1 MKPFEHFLGQMMDAA
16 RLAQA
21 KDPRAATEVIQEAL
35 KASGLLSPQATN
47 DLGAPA
53 QVIQEAFKAAGL
65 PPAQTTNR
73 TGVASPGLVDLNA
86 VPGWAQAARR
96 GADAAL
102 EGGRRARW
110 SVPRRMRSGT
120 PAPDPRA
127 PGEFLEGSF
136 SAAAGTRRYKLYVP
150 SAPASGPR
158 PLIVMLHG
166 CTQDPDDFAA
176 GTAMNALAEE
186 HGCLVL
192 YPEQAREANVS
203 LCWNWFEASHQER
216 DGPEPSLIAGMTRD
230 VIERWQADGTR
241 VYVAGLSAGGAMAAI
256 MAAAYPDL
264 YAAVG
269 VHSGLPVGRARD
281 LITGLA
287 AMKKAPAGGGRSAG
301 RLRQRVPVIVFH
313 GDRDDIV
320 HSGNG
325 DAVLE
330 QFLHAVPGSPV
341 EPLRRLQERAG
352 DAGGRGHTRTAMLDS
367 TGRSVAEFWEL
378 HGAGHAWSGGS
389 PAGSY
394 TDPAGPNASAE
405 MLRFFLGQVDPGA
418 ANDIAITAEC
428 DCQDS

>member
-1 MKPFEHFLGQMMDAA
+1 MKPLEQFLGQMMDAA

-21 KDPRAATEVIQEAL
+21 KDPRAASEVIQEAL
-35 KASGLLSPQATN
+35 KASGLLPPPATK
-47 DLGAPA
+47 DLGGSA
-53 QVIQEAFKAAGL
+53 QVIEQALKSAGL
-65 PPAQTTNR
+65 LHAQTTHGMD
-73 TGVASPGLVDLNA
+73 THSQEVVDLNPA
-86 VPGWAQAARR
+86 PEWAQAPGS
-96 GADAAL
+96 GAKGL
-102 EGGRRARW
+102 PEGGRRARW
-110 SVPRRMRSGT
+110 TVPRPKRRASV
-120 PAPDPRA
+120 APDPRA
-127 PGEFLEGSF
+127 PGEFLQVSF

-150 SAPASGPR
+150 SVPASGPR

-192 YPEQAREANVS
+192 YPEQARHANAS

-216 DGPEPSLIAGMTRD
+216 EGPEPSLIAGMTRE
-230 VIERWQADGTR
+230 VIERWQADPAR

-287 AMKKAPAGGGRSAG
+287 AMKKKAG
-301 RLRQRVPVIVFH
+301 RTAGKLRQRVPVIVFH
-313 GDRDDIV
+313 GDRDDVV

-330 QFLHAVPGSPV
+330 QFLHPAPGSPV
-341 EPLRRLQERAG
+341 EPLRKVQERAG
-352 DAGGRGHTRTAMLDS
+352 GADGRDYTKTAMLDS
-367 TGRSVAEFWEL
+367 TGRSVAEIWEV
-378 HGAGHAWSGGS
+378 HGAGHAWSGGN

-405 MLRFFLGQVDPGA
+405 MLRFFLDQREG
-418 ANDIAITAEC
+418 T
-428 DCQDS
+428 

>member
-1 MKPFEHFLGQMMDAA
+1 MKSFEHFLGQMMEAA

-21 KDPRAATEVIQEAL
+21 KDPHAATEVIQEAL
-35 KASGLLSPQATN
+35 KASGLL
-47 DLGAPA
+47 PA
-53 QVIQEAFKAAGL
+53 QARDGADAA
-65 PPAQTTNR
+65 R
-73 TGVASPGLVDLNA
+73 TDLVDLNPMPDW
-86 VPGWAQAARR
+86 VPAARR
-96 GADAAL
+96 GAEAVP

-110 SVPRRMRSGT
+110 TVPGRKRSGI

-127 PGEFLEGSF
+127 PGEFLQGSF

-150 SAPASGPR
+150 SVPASGPR

-192 YPEQAREANVS
+192 YPEQAQSANAS
-203 LCWNWFEASHQER
+203 LCWNWFEAAHQER
-216 DGPEPSLIAGMTRD
+216 DAGEPSLIAGMTRE
-230 VIERWQADGTR
+230 VIERSKADRAR

-287 AMKKAPAGGGRSAG
+287 AMKKKLPAGAG
-301 RLRQRVPVIVFH
+301 RTAGKLRQRVPVIVFH
-313 GDRDDIV
+313 GDQDDVV

-330 QFLHAVPGSPV
+330 QFVHPAPGSPV
-341 EPLRRLQERAG
+341 EPLRRLQERGG
-352 DAGGRGHTRTAMLDS
+352 DAGGRGYTKTAMLDS

-405 MLRFFLGQVDPGA
+405 MLRFFLSQVD
-418 ANDIAITAEC
+418 
-428 DCQDS
+428 